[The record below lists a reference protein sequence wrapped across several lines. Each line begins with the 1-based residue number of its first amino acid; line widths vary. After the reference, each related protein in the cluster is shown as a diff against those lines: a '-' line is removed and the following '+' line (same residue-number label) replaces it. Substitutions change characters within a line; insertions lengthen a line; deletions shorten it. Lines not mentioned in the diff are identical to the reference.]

1 MPTPPPAPLDYDT
14 PILLHRRTWVSVPL
28 AFSLFTFAAGVTVFS
43 FFIAPRLQAMYK
55 DFGARLP
62 AATTLLLAA
71 ARFISA
77 GGWVLLWAIAI
88 VPPVV
93 APLLTPARGPAV
105 PRPRRR
111 YHSLFT
117 FYFLTALL
125 LLALLL
131 TATYPMMLLINSIS
145 GSPQGR

>member
-14 PILLHRRTWVSVPL
+14 PVLLPRRTWVSVPL
-28 AFSLFTFAAGVTVFS
+28 ALSLFTFAAGITVFS
-43 FFIAPRLQAMYK
+43 FLIAPRLTDMYK

-62 AATTLLLAA
+62 AATTLLLSV

-93 APLLTPARGPAV
+93 APLVTPAHDRVA
-105 PRPRRR
+105 RPRRAFR
-111 YHSLFT
+111 PMFALYL
-117 FYFLTALL
+117 LAVLL

-131 TATYPMMLLINSIS
+131 ATAYPMIGLINSIS
-145 GSPQGR
+145 GSPQRR